1 MGIASGDVHRW
12 IYIDRPA
19 VLLVST
25 RVPILPL
32 PPMPKRR
39 IAIIPLTL
47 AALVSVALPAVAQR
61 EMYGMGGT
69 TAEAQ
74 RRQLQAAARQ
84 QVSALLADYE
94 SAYGSRDVRAL
105 AQLYAREAVLWPGDG
120 GEWRGRD
127 SLAAY
132 FARVL
137 PTVAPM
143 RTRIVEFRLGSELA
157 YATLETVR
165 PTPIGA
171 DSVQE
176 TFGTDV
182 MLLER
187 DPLGDWAI
195 VWHLLRPERVT
206 RRVVPR
212 EAPRLATETPA
223 TGRTRGA
230 NDGATPDEARRG
242 FAALMEGWKRA
253 RELAAFDALYAEDAL
268 LVPAAGGPV
277 RGRAAIALWSAS
289 AQLDS
294 LETTVETV
302 RASGNLAYLSG
313 TFATTGGERTAN
325 GTFIAVLIRDPQGR
339 WRIQSQIF
347 LPQ

>member
-1 MGIASGDVHRW
+1 M
-12 IYIDRPA
+12 
-19 VLLVST
+19 
-25 RVPILPL
+25 
-32 PPMPKRR
+32 R
-39 IAIIPLTL
+39 IAALLLILAGSISIPSYLL
-47 AALVSVALPAVAQR
+47 AQR

-69 TAEAQ
+69 TAEDQ

-84 QVSALLADYE
+84 QVSSLLADYE

-143 RTRIVEFRLGSELA
+143 RSRIVEFRLGSELA
-157 YATLETVR
+157 WATLETVR

-195 VWHLLRPERVT
+195 VWHLLRPERVA
-206 RRVVPR
+206 RREVPR
-212 EAPRLATETPA
+212 EAPRPPPEAA
-223 TGRTRGA
+223 AGRTRV
-230 NDGATPDEARRG
+230 NDGASPDEARRG
-242 FAALMEGWKRA
+242 FQALMQGWKAA
-253 RELAAFDALYAEDAL
+253 RELAAFEALYAEDAL
-268 LVPAAGGPV
+268 LVTATGVPV
-277 RGRAAIALWSAS
+277 RGRAAIALWSAG
-289 AQLDS
+289 AQLDA

-313 TFATTGGERTAN
+313 TFTTTGGERTGK
-325 GTFIAVLIRDPQGR
+325 GTFIAVLIRDQGR
-339 WRIQSQIF
+339 WRIQSQVF